1 LQKSLSASSASLIIQ
16 PPGTEA
22 RTTIAMAQ
30 THGLLHSPLEDP
42 FEDSFEDSFE
52 DAIRLGDPTLADD
65 PRGLRVSHTG
75 APGR

>member
-1 LQKSLSASSASLIIQ
+1 
-16 PPGTEA
+16 
-22 RTTIAMAQ
+22 MAQ